1 MSDIIGLD
9 NKLLRSDYIYNIQN
23 PIITKVVVDDTF
35 ALIYNYNINGGV
47 FSNSL
52 VGSSAPDVGTGT
64 SLDNVSN
71 LYSRM
76 HKINDWSDFFTSGK
90 YTFIYEDVTNNFS
103 NQWSQI
109 INPLDSTDN
118 STAISYTP
126 ISMGKTSNFTS
137 GLKLSGS
144 STNSRWCCNSG
155 TTWYFPI
162 YQYQLYQSGIPTAGI
177 VSEHVRLWVKIPS

>member
-76 HKINDWSDFFTSGK
+76 HKINDWSDFFISGK

-103 NQWSQI
+103 N
-109 INPLDSTDN
+109 
-118 STAISYTP
+118 
-126 ISMGKTSNFTS
+126 
-137 GLKLSGS
+137 
-144 STNSRWCCNSG
+144 
-155 TTWYFPI
+155 
-162 YQYQLYQSGIPTAGI
+162 
-177 VSEHVRLWVKIPS
+177 